1 MSEAELMNAA
11 IEAGRL
17 LGWKVAHFR
26 PAGTRL
32 DLELREEA
40 FMRPE
45 DAE

>member
-1 MSEAELMNAA
+1 VTEAGLDAA
-11 IEAGRL
+11 IIEAARI

-26 PAGTRL
+26 PARTRL
-32 DLELREEA
+32 DLELRDEA